1 VTPEELLE
9 RRYRR
14 LLRLLYPREHRRE
27 YEEEMV
33 GVLLASATA
42 GRRAPGLREVL
53 DLAVSALTT
62 RWSRGAHGL
71 REQSWRQATH
81 AVQLFGTILLLAVSL
96 RWVIRTQAAGIR
108 YPAYV
113 GHVDP
118 QYLYL
123 ARPAAW
129 LLVLILVLGGWR
141 RLAVPAALIGLLA
154 EAVPPIWLDRGAPL
168 RLLDGYWIL
177 VCAAVVTTASALL
190 ATDGGR
196 RIAEEGRRRIAE
208 DGRVPRGTTLVAFGG
223 TLIAFSGAGTLLPGS
238 LGSGVATGG
247 VAVAYAVLGVY
258 AAAALLVVAGVLRL
272 PPAVLRRMI
281 VAAVPVLVTWPLV
294 RIGVGGPIE
303 HDLRAPE
310 PVLLGALQWSALV
323 LVPLAAMW
331 VAAALNRRLEQSRA
345 GSPSV

>member
-1 VTPEELLE
+1 MTPEELLE

-33 GVLLASATA
+33 GVLLAGATA

-81 AVQLFGTILLLAVSL
+81 AVQLFGTILLLAVSV
-96 RWVIRTQAAGIR
+96 RWVIRTQAA
-108 YPAYV
+108 
-113 GHVDP
+113 
-118 QYLYL
+118 
-123 ARPAAW
+123 
-129 LLVLILVLGGWR
+129 
-141 RLAVPAALIGLLA
+141 
-154 EAVPPIWLDRGAPL
+154 
-168 RLLDGYWIL
+168 
-177 VCAAVVTTASALL
+177 
-190 ATDGGR
+190 
-196 RIAEEGRRRIAE
+196 
-208 DGRVPRGTTLVAFGG
+208 
-223 TLIAFSGAGTLLPGS
+223 
-238 LGSGVATGG
+238 
-247 VAVAYAVLGVY
+247 
-258 AAAALLVVAGVLRL
+258 LRL
-272 PPAVLRRMI
+272 PPAVVRRMI
-281 VAAVPVLVTWPLV
+281 VAAVPVLVAWPLVTWPLV
-294 RIGVGGPIE
+294 RIGVGGPIA